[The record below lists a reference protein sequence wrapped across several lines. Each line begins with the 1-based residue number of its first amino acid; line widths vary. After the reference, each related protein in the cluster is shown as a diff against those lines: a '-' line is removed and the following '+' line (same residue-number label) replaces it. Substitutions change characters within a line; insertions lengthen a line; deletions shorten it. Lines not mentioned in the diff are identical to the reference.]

1 MRDQGPGSCRA
12 DRHREAAAGVAV
24 GSASPIRGVRAW
36 PLDRWLVGGE
46 TSRGAQGAVAA
57 WPRDWDRGSTSRGAV
72 GKTSINLKPEK
83 ALKRAWEDHNKT
95 GEARNLLN
103 MQRIIYIPP
112 EIRCIQLQIIQIKPP

>member
-46 TSRGAQGAVAA
+46 TSRGAQGAVAT
-57 WPRDWDRGSTSRGAV
+57 WPRDWVRVVRSRTTSLGVA
-72 GKTSINLKPEK
+72 GKESEAASANDEPKEMERSG
-83 ALKRAWEDHNKT
+83 KRAREDKDT
-95 GEARNLLN
+95 G
-103 MQRIIYIPP
+103 
-112 EIRCIQLQIIQIKPP
+112 